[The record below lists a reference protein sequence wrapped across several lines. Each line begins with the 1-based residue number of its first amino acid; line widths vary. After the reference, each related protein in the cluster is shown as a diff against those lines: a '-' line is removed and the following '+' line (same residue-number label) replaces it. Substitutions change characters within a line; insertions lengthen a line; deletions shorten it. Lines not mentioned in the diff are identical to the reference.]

1 MQSNDIISYIYDK
14 KIKVQITNRSHFED
28 YAFIPR
34 IELSPSD
41 NFNEISFHYD
51 NQ

>member
-1 MQSNDIISYIYDK
+1 MTK

-41 NFNEISFHYD
+41 SPSDNFNKISFYYD